1 MNTWQAEEA
10 IPPRPPAGAPEQIR
24 YLHSYLT
31 MRIAI
36 GLLALALPV
45 VLLAGDAFFL
55 EGDILPRGSLSAYY
69 HSGMRDV
76 FVAALCATGI
86 FLITYKVVERNLDN
100 TLSIISG
107 VAVLCVAIFPTGLPS
122 VLNGARPTPLQERFH
137 EGPISAIH
145 AVSATIFMLTLAAMS
160 YYFGKREGARK
171 HDLGQLS
178 PGFWM
183 RFHWACAGTI
193 AVSVAFIGLTK
204 LTHTFDEYSALIGE
218 TVAVAAFGLS
228 WLAKGSELARL
239 SKRSLSPSPD
249 GSASRPPGRR

>member
-1 MNTWQAEEA
+1 MNIWQPEQE
-10 IPPRPPAGAPEQIR
+10 IPPRPPAGASEQIC
-24 YLHSYLT
+24 YLHSYLR

-36 GLLALALPV
+36 GLLALSLPV
-45 VLLAGDAFFL
+45 LLLVGDAFFL

-76 FVAALCATGI
+76 FVATLCANGI

-107 VAVLCVAIFPTGLPS
+107 IAVLCVAIFPTGLPS
-122 VLNGARPTPLQERFH
+122 VLNGARPTPLQERYG

-145 AVSATIFMLTLAAMS
+145 AGSATIFMLTLAAMS

-171 HDLGQLS
+171 HDLGKLS

-183 RFHWACAGTI
+183 RFHSVCAGTI
-193 AVSVAFIGLTK
+193 AVSLVFIGLTK
-204 LTHTFDEYSALIGE
+204 LTHTDDDYSALIGE
-218 TVAVAAFGLS
+218 TVAVVAFGLS

-239 SKRSLSPSPD
+239 SRRSVSPSPD
-249 GSASRPPGRR
+249 GSAFRSPGRR